1 MKSEIEKEN
10 RERKKEREQNSSRA
24 QTLDSAPPHI
34 PVGPADQ
41 PCSWLI
47 RALAGGP
54 CTPEVSP
61 CAHHCEWGP
70 FASPFIT
77 THSCLRLTD
86 VCVPWAGCFFFPSS
100 TCPRCRV
107 HTGFSTIGS
116 SPLTRVPLPT

>member
-1 MKSEIEKEN
+1 MKYEIEKN

-24 QTLDSAPPHI
+24 QTHDSAPPYI
-34 PVGPADQ
+34 PVGLADQ

-47 RALAGGP
+47 RALEGGP

-77 THSCLRLTD
+77 THSCLRVTD
-86 VCVPWAGCFFFPSS
+86 VCVHGPVISFSQV
-100 TCPRCRV
+100 RCAQDAESILVSRRSV
-107 HTGFSTIGS
+107 
-116 SPLTRVPLPT
+116 VPP